1 MANEQNSAAKLA
13 ELIKDIRIAMLT
25 TVADDGSLRSR
36 PMATQNT
43 PFQGTLWFFTR
54 ASSHKVEEVD
64 RHVGVNLS
72 YADPGSNTFVS
83 VSGKAQLVRDAAK
96 AQELWNPILRA
107 WFPDGLNDPD
117 LALLQVYVEQAEYW
131 DSPSSKLVQLAGFV
145 KAVAT
150 GKSYQPGPGEHG
162 TVQM

>member
-1 MANEQNSAAKLA
+1 
-13 ELIKDIRIAMLT
+13 
-25 TVADDGSLRSR
+25 
-36 PMATQNT
+36 
-43 PFQGTLWFFTR
+43 
-54 ASSHKVEEVD
+54 VEEVD
-64 RHVGVNLS
+64 RHIEVNLG

-96 AQELWNPILRA
+96 AQELWSPILKA
-107 WFPDGLNDPD
+107 WFPDGLHDPD
-117 LALLQVYVEQAEYW
+117 LALLRVKVEHAEYW

-150 GKSYQPGPGEHG
+150 GKSYQAGPGEHG